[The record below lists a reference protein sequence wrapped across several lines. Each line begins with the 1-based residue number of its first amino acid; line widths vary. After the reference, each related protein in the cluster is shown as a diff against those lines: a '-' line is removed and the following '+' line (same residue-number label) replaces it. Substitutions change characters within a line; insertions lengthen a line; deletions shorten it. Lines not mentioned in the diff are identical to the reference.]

1 MICSGLMITYITVF
15 NISLP
20 SLPKP
25 QARLGLVRIKAPL
38 WEQEGSILPKTG
50 NTEVE
55 SLQILVDHLSSA
67 DLIAL

>member
-1 MICSGLMITYITVF
+1 MICSGIVITYITVF
-15 NISLP
+15 KISRP
-20 SLPKP
+20 SLPEP

-50 NTEVE
+50 NIEIE
-55 SLQILVDHLSSA
+55 DLQILVDHLSSV